1 MKSLFTVPVCCFLLV
16 ARSSSAIPNFDHA
29 EAEDQIQQRKRDLN
43 DNTPLNEDEISSL
56 KRMLSSKTLRLN
68 DNVSNHLL
76 PNNRRLMTENYAND
90 PLAKAMH
97 DSAVAKLKTS
107 RRAGRREVRGNQDE
121 FDSRKLRNGKSY
133 YDYGNSGNRNQE
145 TNWEPPHQRAG
156 IPEKVSMV
164 LEAFQDSRM
173 LQEPVLAGDSY
184 LSPGTQ
190 YLYANEPLFNVVYDV
205 PPGSNNPFY
214 LVNERDKIATVSG
227 ECVRTDPKID
237 YVGKS
242 YCQFEYRFLDSSG
255 NVEASLSAS
264 GPVSKG
270 DIDTLA
276 ITGGSGIF
284 RRTVGTVILQSG
296 SIKRGSPPYFAEDPT
311 LDLPSSYLVKMFV
324 FLDSVDLELASS

>member
-1 MKSLFTVPVCCFLLV
+1 MKSLFTVPFCCFLLV

-121 FDSRKLRNGKSY
+121 FDSRKLRNGNSY

-145 TNWEPPHQRAG
+145 TE
-156 IPEKVSMV
+156 
-164 LEAFQDSRM
+164 
-173 LQEPVLAGDSY
+173 
-184 LSPGTQ
+184 
-190 YLYANEPLFNVVYDV
+190 
-205 PPGSNNPFY
+205 
-214 LVNERDKIATVSG
+214 
-227 ECVRTDPKID
+227 
-237 YVGKS
+237 
-242 YCQFEYRFLDSSG
+242 
-255 NVEASLSAS
+255 
-264 GPVSKG
+264 
-270 DIDTLA
+270 
-276 ITGGSGIF
+276 
-284 RRTVGTVILQSG
+284 
-296 SIKRGSPPYFAEDPT
+296 
-311 LDLPSSYLVKMFV
+311 
-324 FLDSVDLELASS
+324 